1 MNCKKYSDN
10 FLGFSLIELSIVLII
25 IGLLVAGVTG
35 GASLI
40 ESAKIRAL
48 VTEITNWDKAVNSF
62 YALTNRLPS
71 DVDGDGIFGEG
82 SFDEYDNYFP
92 APYDGSKYPV
102 PKESVAPFVDLYL
115 NRVIDFQPI
124 YSNETNQDT
133 GMPASKILKNGTN
146 YYFINLI
153 YTSTSN
159 FIDYYLNNFYEGHAI
174 LLNMSEDNKYRIAFA
189 KKIDN
194 KIDDNSPT
202 NGKIRVRTIY
212 GNALRDNYD
221 DIDQDSIISVIAYK
235 LSM

>member
-71 DVDGDGIFGEG
+71 DVNRDGAFGHYAG
-82 SFDEYDNYFP
+82 DNYEHYFP
-92 APYDGSKYPV
+92 APYNGTKYPI
-102 PKESVAPFVDLYL
+102 PRYSVAPFVDLYL
-115 NRVIDFQPI
+115 HGIIDFEPI
-124 YSNETNQDT
+124 YNETSQFT
-133 GMPASKILKNGTN
+133 GMPSSKILNGTN
-146 YYFINLI
+146 YYFVNLRFKPKSI
-153 YTSTSN
+153 EE
-159 FIDYYLNNFYEGHAI
+159 YLNNIDDGHVI
-174 LLNMSEDNKYRIAFA
+174 LLHVSAKNKYRIAFA

-202 NGKIRVRTIY
+202 NGKIRVQTVN
-212 GNALRDNYD
+212 GDALRDKYD
-221 DIDQDSIISVIAYK
+221 DIDQNSIISMIGYK